1 MTTVVAILS
10 KRGIA
15 IAADSAV
22 TRRRNCQNHTGP
34 VEKVTKNGNKTIRLS
49 NKLPI
54 CVMVTGNADFL
65 GNPWDII
72 LRRYRQEQG
81 DKELDTVKEYVDD
94 LMKYIAGNDK
104 FWSDKVVC
112 SYVAEKMEALW
123 SKVSQ
128 MLPSL
133 LYNQVKDGAFPKS
146 KTIISAYIKQL
157 KKLRKVRTSPHFDD
171 YGIDTFR
178 ASIKQTLDRFFNEK
192 TKNEEEC
199 SFDEK
204 FPREVLDGVRGEFEQ
219 TLHAVLL
226 SPNAYEGTELIFT
239 GFGKNQEYPSL
250 VPVCVN
256 EGIDKHVNYMI
267 GKGENISDT
276 HPVAICPFAQTDVI
290 DAILYGEHERWVG
303 YVREEVG
310 RSINEDVFCEEED
323 DDTDIQ
329 TLRISAFL
337 ASSGSDDSFKK
348 YHKQQRKKNR
358 LQWEKALKNY
368 DLKAMAALASS
379 LVELTG
385 FQRILTFQ
393 QEGVGGEIDLAV
405 ITKTDGFSW
414 LSRKSWYHHKD
425 VNGSYGSLGI

>member
-22 TRRRNCQNHTGP
+22 TRRRNSPEHTGV

-104 FWSDKVVC
+104 FWSDKVVS
-112 SYVAEKMEALW
+112 SYVAEKMEALLG
-123 SKVSQ
+123 KATQ

-133 LYNQVKDGAFPKS
+133 LYNQVMDGAFSKS

-157 KKLRKVRTSPHFDD
+157 KELRKVRTSPHFDD

-178 ASIKQTLDRFFNEK
+178 VSIKQALDYFFDEN

-199 SFDEK
+199 SFDIK
-204 FPREVLDGVRGEFEQ
+204 FPREVLDGIRDEFEQ

-250 VPVCVN
+250 VPVYVN

-267 GKGENISDT
+267 GKEDNICDT

-290 DAILYGEHERWVG
+290 DAILYGEHNRWVID
-303 YVREEVG
+303 VREEVR
-310 RSINEDVFCEEED
+310 RSINEDVFREEED

-329 TLRISAFL
+329 TLKISAL
-337 ASSGSDDSFKK
+337 LTNSGSDDGFKK